1 MMKVQVTMKSAAQKV
16 AAQNST
22 FDISVKEEELVGKI
36 KERIAAS
43 QLIAFPDTQL
53 VHQGK
58 TLEDGMKMGDY
69 GVKENDAL
77 EFVICATEESLL
89 KQVAELLQ
97 ARDLT
102 TDELGLLYCYKH
114 GVSLNQALKTVGVE
128 EKFQE
133 YVKKQKQF
141 SVDSG
146 RVALVR
152 EDTALKP
159 FSAAKEVEQIL
170 CDGGSPMDVTVLCS
184 KFIQKFNVSLSSI
197 VGMRPAEFLEKEK
210 DRFVLTGRGK
220 VSLKGSAQQPKDAAA
235 PAKKEEK
242 PKPPAPVAPAK
253 KESPPAPAA
262 PVTAPQ
268 PAAPVAPAPPKVE
281 AELEKKQESDAEQMY
296 QDLHTKISGRSF
308 NSKIAQ
314 TLTGILNILTEKCG
328 FLNVDRIERGGAVGK
343 GTAIGGAADAEVVF
357 FLNGMPSGD
366 PSKWLKPLLK
376 SVATVLEQ
384 TLTPADGVTDLTTT
398 NDSVRMKVKD
408 LVTLDLR
415 FSPAFDSH
423 AEAVAAL
430 RAEQSAEA
438 RKYYAPSFVKE
449 KSQFVGKQPGQVK
462 VTIRL
467 LRWWRDQQSWSS
479 ALTRPSDE
487 VLELL
492 AIYSALQTKPR
503 DQSQAV
509 ANAMSLMAR
518 FSELRIVW
526 SNYYKKE
533 DIWTPLMSHR
543 PLLMDPVN
551 PFVNAADPQSFDPK
565 ELMELARTTHFF
577 W

>member
-1 MMKVQVTMKSAAQKV
+1 MMKVQVSMKSAALKGN
-16 AAQNST
+16 QNT
-22 FDISVKEEELVGKI
+22 FDLSVKEDELVGKI

-58 TLEDGMKMGDY
+58 TLQDGMKMGDY

-77 EFVICATEESLL
+77 EFVISATEESLL

-133 YVKKQKQF
+133 YVKKQKKF
-141 SVDSG
+141 SVENG

-159 FSAAKEVEQIL
+159 FSAANEVEQIL
-170 CDGGSPMDVTVLCS
+170 RDGGSPMDVTVLCS

-220 VSLKGSAQQPKDAAA
+220 VSLKSAQPKDAPAKKDVPKQPAA
-235 PAKKEEK
+235 PAKKE
-242 PKPPAPVAPAK
+242 PPAPTAP
-253 KESPPAPAA
+253 
-262 PVTAPQ
+262 APQ
-268 PAAPVAPAPPKVE
+268 PATAVAPVPRVE
-281 AELEKKQESDAEQMY
+281 AALEKQESDSDQMY

-314 TLTGILNILTEKCG
+314 TLTAIVETVTEKC
-328 FLNVDRIERGGAVGK
+328 FLNVERVERGGAVGK
-343 GTAIGGAADAEVVF
+343 GTAITGAADAEAVF
-357 FLNGMPSGD
+357 FLTGMPLGHQ
-366 PSKWLKPLLK
+366 SKWLPPLLK

-398 NDSVRMKVKD
+398 TDSVRMTVKN

-415 FSPAFDSH
+415 FSPVFESH
-423 AEAVAAL
+423 AETVAAL
-430 RAEQSAEA
+430 RTEQSAEA
-438 RKYYAPSFVKE
+438 RKYYVPSFVKE

-487 VLELL
+487 VLELIS
-492 AIYSALQTKPR
+492 IYSALQTKPR
-503 DQSQAV
+503 DQCQAV

-518 FSELRIVW
+518 FNELRIVW

-533 DIWTPLMSHR
+533 DIWAPLLSHR

-565 ELMELARTTHFF
+565 ELMELARSTRFF